1 MKREK
6 PASAAAPKQPANWD
20 SIVNG
25 LWRPPAPPEKV
36 AASAPAPA
44 PAPKYD
50 YDHDDS
56 WKSFVQ
62 PDGTIT
68 PTPSGNGRKYWGP
81 V

>member
-20 SIVNG
+20 PIVNG
-25 LWRPPAPPEKV
+25 LWRPPAPPGNT

-44 PAPKYD
+44 EPPKYD
-50 YDHDDS
+50 YDRDDS
-56 WKSFVQ
+56 WKSYVL
-62 PDGTIT
+62 PSGDISPT
-68 PTPSGNGRKYWGP
+68 PTSGNRRWWGP